1 MAEAVRGWDRE
12 GGRPGPSA
20 AAAAALRPGAQGGQ
34 RAGGV
39 CARAGAASESV
50 QSWGWGWGEEM
61 GAGRRDEILLVF
73 VGGDPPSSSLLGRDL
88 TV

>member
-1 MAEAVRGWDRE
+1 MAEVARGWDRE

-20 AAAAALRPGAQGGQ
+20 AAAAALRPGAQGGR

-50 QSWGWGWGEEM
+50 QSWGGGGRWGR
-61 GAGRRDEILLVF
+61 GAGTRFSWFSWAGTLPLPVSLGEI
-73 VGGDPPSSSLLGRDL
+73 
-88 TV
+88 